1 MDRVVQYEPRDEI
14 KQLLDNI
21 AEIVEANKVLD
32 ANTIGMLVLQQR
44 LIDSINSIINLSNV
58 MMRN

>member
-1 MDRVVQYEPRDEI
+1 MVQYEPRDEI